1 MRMKKCKKRQFNYV
15 KVSKEMCEEL
25 NVKIGMTEGN
35 VKANEDEFRLPRFV
49 IFCQFEQS
57 DTDNIDVHI

>member
-1 MRMKKCKKRQFNYV
+1 MNYV
-15 KVSKEMCEEL
+15 KVSKEMFEEL

-35 VKANEDEFRLPRFV
+35 IKANEDEFRLPTT
-49 IFCQFEQS
+49 FCQFEQS